1 MEVQNIYDHLFY
13 FQKCL
18 FNFFF
23 FFVCFCFLVLSLFLS
38 TSRGI
43 HLYIYIYCKGLVF
56 FLSESPPSPPREFFF
71 FFLLLFVFGKV
82 SVPSF
87 SMLWYQNTGKNN
99 LYHVLGFLLRL
110 FCIF

>member
-1 MEVQNIYDHLFY
+1 MSLQFLF
-13 FQKCL
+13 FCL
-18 FNFFF
+18 LLFS
-23 FFVCFCFLVLSLFLS
+23 CSLSLSLHIKGN
-38 TSRGI
+38 TS
-43 HLYIYIYCKGLVF
+43 IYIYCKGLVF
-56 FLSESPPSPPREFFF
+56 FLSESPPSPPREFFFF